1 VTILELDDVSKHFGG
16 LPAVR
21 GVNFRADE
29 GEIVAL
35 VGPNGAGKSTLLRLV
50 SGLDTPTRGRV
61 RFAGTDV
68 TGMRPHRIRRRG
80 IAMVSQTPKMF
91 TAMTTVENVAVG
103 AMFGD
108 TGGRQPEHGA
118 VDRAHGTLEFVGL
131 GGRADDDVGNLNLHQ
146 QRFVELAR
154 ALAGRPRLLLLDEV
168 MAGLNETELRASIDI
183 VRAARDLHGITVM
196 WVEHVMQAV
205 MSLAE
210 RVAVLD
216 FGMLIA
222 DGAPRDVMRDPA
234 VVEAYLGE
242 HAPSDAPPSDAPP
255 TDASLSDA

>member
-1 VTILELDDVSKHFGG
+1 VAVLEIDNVSKHFGG

-21 GVNFRADE
+21 GVTFEADE

-50 SGLDTPTRGRV
+50 SGLDAPTRGKI

-80 IAMVSQTPKMF
+80 VAMVSQTPKMF

-108 TGGRQPEHGA
+108 TDGLQSEHDA
-118 VDRAHGTLEFVGL
+118 VDRAHEALGFVGL
-131 GGRADDDVGNLNLHQ
+131 GARADDDVVNLNLHQ

-183 VRAARDLHGITVM
+183 VRTARDRFGITVV

-210 RVAVLD
+210 RIAVLD

-222 DGAPRDVMRDPA
+222 DGAPREVMRDPA

-242 HAPSDAPPSDAPP
+242 NAL
-255 TDASLSDA
+255 TDA

>member
-1 VTILELDDVSKHFGG
+1 VTILELDNVSKHFGG

-21 GVNFRADE
+21 GVDFRADE

-50 SGLDTPTRGRV
+50 SGLDSPTRGRI

-68 TGMRPHRIRRRG
+68 TGMRPHRVRRKG
-80 IAMVSQTPKMF
+80 VAMVSQTPRMF
-91 TAMTTVENVAVG
+91 PTMTTLENVAVG
-103 AMFGD
+103 AMFGG
-108 TGGRQPEHGA
+108 TGERQSEDDA
-118 VDRAHGTLEFVGL
+118 LDRADDSLAFVGL
-131 GGRADDDVGNLNLHQ
+131 DGRGGDDVASLNLHE

-168 MAGLNETELRASIDI
+168 MAGLNETELRTSIDI
-183 VRAARDLHGITVM
+183 VRRVRDLFGITVV

-205 MSLAE
+205 LSLAE
-210 RVAVLD
+210 RIAVLD

-222 DGAPRDVMRDPA
+222 DGMPGDVMRDAA
-234 VVEAYLGE
+234 VIEAYLG
-242 HAPSDAPPSDAPP
+242 ANSLPDA
-255 TDASLSDA
+255 

>member
-21 GVNFRADE
+21 AVTFEAGE

-50 SGLDTPTRGRV
+50 SGLDAPTRGRI

-80 IAMVSQTPKMF
+80 VALVSQTPKMF

-108 TGGRQPEHGA
+108 TAGLRSEHDA
-118 VDRAHGTLEFVGL
+118 VARAHEALAFVGL
-131 GGRADDDVGNLNLHQ
+131 GSRADDDVGSLNLHQ

-183 VRAARDLHGITVM
+183 VRTARDRYGITVV

-205 MSLAE
+205 MNLAE
-210 RVAVLD
+210 RIAVLD

-222 DGAPRDVMRDPA
+222 DGAPREVMRDPA

-242 HAPSDAPPSDAPP
+242 NAL
-255 TDASLSDA
+255 TDA

>member
-1 VTILELDDVSKHFGG
+1 VTILELDNVSKHFGG

-21 GVNFRADE
+21 AVTFEADE

-50 SGLDTPTRGRV
+50 SGLDAPTRGRI
-61 RFAGTDV
+61 RFSGADI

-80 IAMVSQTPKMF
+80 VALVSQTPKMF

-108 TGGRQPEHGA
+108 ADGLQSEHDA
-118 VDRAHGTLEFVGL
+118 VASAHEALGFIGL
-131 GGRADDDVGNLNLHQ
+131 GGRADDDVGSLNLHQ

-183 VRAARDLHGITVM
+183 VRTARDRYGITVV

-210 RVAVLD
+210 RIAVLN

-222 DGAPRDVMRDPA
+222 DGAPREVMRDPA

-242 HAPSDAPPSDAPP
+242 NAL
-255 TDASLSDA
+255 TDA

>member
-1 VTILELDDVSKHFGG
+1 VTILQLDNVSKHFGG

-21 GVNFRADE
+21 EVTFGASE

-50 SGLDTPTRGRV
+50 SGLDVPTRGRI

-68 TGMRPHRIRRRG
+68 AGMRPHRIRRLG
-80 IAMVSQTPKMF
+80 VAMVSQTPKMF
-91 TAMTTVENVAVG
+91 TAMTTAENVAVG
-103 AMFGD
+103 AMFGG
-108 TGGRQPEHGA
+108 TGGRQSEDGA
-118 VDRAHGTLEFVGL
+118 VERAHEALEFVGL
-131 GGRADDDVGNLNLHQ
+131 GGRADDDVGNLNLHE

-154 ALAGRPRLLLLDEV
+154 ALAGQPRMLLLDEV
-168 MAGLNETELRASIDI
+168 MAGLNETELHASIDI
-183 VRAARDLHGITVM
+183 VRTARDRYGITVV

-210 RVAVLD
+210 RIAVLD

-222 DGAPRDVMRDPA
+222 DGAPREVMRDPA

-242 HAPSDAPPSDAPP
+242 HAL
-255 TDASLSDA
+255 TDA

>member
-1 VTILELDDVSKHFGG
+1 VTILQLDDVSKHFGG

-21 GVNFRADE
+21 GVTFGADE

-35 VGPNGAGKSTLLRLV
+35 VGPNGAGKSTLLRLI
-50 SGLDTPTRGRV
+50 SGLDAPTRGRI
-61 RFAGTDV
+61 RFAGRDV
-68 TGMRPHRIRRRG
+68 TGMRPHRIRRLG
-80 IAMVSQTPKMF
+80 VAMVSQTPKMF
-91 TAMTTVENVAVG
+91 TAMTTVENVAIG

-108 TGGRQPEHGA
+108 AGGRQPEDDA
-118 VDRAHGTLEFVGL
+118 IERAREALGFVGL
-131 GGRADDDVGNLNLHQ
+131 GARADDDVGNLNLHE

-154 ALAGRPRLLLLDEV
+154 ALAGQPRVLLLDEV

-183 VRAARDLHGITVM
+183 VRTARDRYGITVV

-222 DGAPRDVMRDPA
+222 DGAPREVMRDPA

-242 HAPSDAPPSDAPP
+242 NAL
-255 TDASLSDA
+255 TDA